1 MGYLSLV
8 VTTGWRYR
16 VVAALGTLS
25 LTALAVGVANL
36 PVVQRGF
43 TTYVPLF
50 WRLDPVVLAA
60 DSLWQ
65 ATLLSV
71 LFVGVTMVPL
81 YKPRPRRI
89 LDTVAIA
96 LRRVFVAGL
105 GLATLGYFEWSHRL
119 PRSTL
124 VLVVGLTMVLLPA
137 WFVWIRRRPSG
148 TAERTLI
155 VGDDLGQIE
164 RVGLAVSGTVVGY
177 LCPSA
182 VERMRADGGATMMR
196 STAPD
201 EETVERLGGFAKL
214 ELVIP
219 EYDVDTVVLAFDE
232 PDREEFFGVIDV
244 CTAHGVDVKVHR
256 DLADSVLVARDGV
269 GELVDVDVTPW
280 DPQDYVLKRLFDV
293 GFATVGL
300 LGLSPVI
307 LAIALAIKLEDGGSI
322 LYEQERTATF
332 GDTFSI
338 YKFRSMVEN
347 AESDTGATLSEE
359 DAGGVDPRVTRV
371 GRVLRQTHLDEIPQ
385 LWAVLTGDMSVVGP
399 RPERPALESDF
410 RADGIDWQQRW
421 FVKPGLTGLAQIN
434 DVTGYEPRKKLQYDI
449 QYVREQSFWYDI
461 KIVLRQIWTVLSDV
475 GALLRGDDEDQRTE

>member
-1 MGYLSLV
+1 M
-8 VTTGWRYR
+8 TTGWRYR

-164 RVGLAVSGTVVGY
+164 RITPAIDGTLVGY
-177 LCPSA
+177 LAPSV
-182 VERMRADGGATMMR
+182 VEQVRADGAGPAAVSQKNSPAAQPTGHQIDDIER
-196 STAPD
+196 IGGLSSL
-201 EETVERLGGFAKL
+201 EEAIAV
-214 ELVIP
+214 
-219 EYDVDTVVLAFDE
+219 YDVDAVVLAFSH
-232 PDREEFFGVIDV
+232 PDRADFFGALEICHELGV
-244 CTAHGVDVKVHR
+244 TAQVHR
-256 DLADSVLVARDGV
+256 EYADSVLVAENEFS
-269 GELVDVDVTPW
+269 ELVDVDIEPW
-280 DPQDYVLKRLFDV
+280 DVQDRLLKRMFDIAFS
-293 GFATVGL
+293 GIGL
-300 LGLSPVI
+300 LALSPVI
-307 LAIALAIKLEDGGSI
+307 VLITIAIKIEGNGPVLFT
-322 LYEQERTATF
+322 QKRTHLFGETF
-332 GDTFSI
+332 TI
-338 YKFRSMVEN
+338 YKFR
-347 AESDTGATLSEE
+347 TLKPKPDEE
-359 DAGGVDPRVTRV
+359 V
-371 GRVLRQTHLDEIPQ
+371 GTDFQDDRETPLGNLLRMTHLDEIPQ
-385 LWAVLTGDMSVVGP
+385 LWSIFVGDMSVVGP
-399 RPERPALESDF
+399 RPAQTALEDEF
-410 RADGIDWQQRW
+410 QAAAKQWRQRW

-434 DVTGYEPRKKLQYDI
+434 DATSKEPRRKIRYDI
-449 QYVREQSFWYDI
+449 QYIRNQSFWYDL
-461 KIVLRQIWTVLSDV
+461 KIVFRQIWMVLVDV
-475 GALLRGDDEDQRTE
+475 LDVID